1 MRFRSL
7 PVLMSAL
14 LLMATPVLAKD
25 MNPLTGIWT
34 LVAADLLKPDGTR
47 VHDYGENPKGQL
59 IIDAHGHYSIQIYAS
74 ERPRF
79 ASNDKATG
87 TPEEFKAA
95 VIGSSVHFGTIEVD
109 EAAHVMTLHLDH
121 SAYPN
126 QEGTQQKR
134 VYELTGDELSY
145 RVPPRP
151 DGSIPVSVWRRLN

>member
-7 PVLMSAL
+7 AL
-14 LLMATPVLAKD
+14 LTGAMFLISQPVFAGD
-25 MNPLTGIWT
+25 TRPLTGIWT
-34 LVAADLLKPDGTR
+34 LVSADLLKPDGAR
-47 VHDYGENPKGQL
+47 VHDYGEAPKGQL
-59 IIDAHGHYSIQIYAS
+59 IIDAQGHYSVQIYAS

-79 ASNDKATG
+79 ASNDKASG

-95 VIGSSVHFGTIEVD
+95 VMGSSVHYGTIEVD
-109 EAAHVMTLHLDH
+109 EVEHVMTLHLDH

-134 VYELTGDELSY
+134 IYELKGNELSY

-151 DGSIPVSVWRRLN
+151 DGSIPVSVWRRVK